1 MEKIKIGFTNESFFT
16 GQTFY
21 QIKKYNGFNHKID
34 YQILANLDFV
44 PKLISNTKKDI
55 EWEWIDSKEI
65 TFTPE
70 QLKEIAHNFLTL
82 HNSGLNFPKSN
93 HAARVKEYRKILKNK
108 NVNIDVLNKYYRRI
122 NTILANSEN
131 NRPLHNDLYKGNLLL
146 NKKTNKIMFI
156 DWEYASMG
164 DKHFDLAYFICG
176 SFLTKEQEKIF
187 LQAYDSYWRRY
198 LIQQKILVYYL
209 TILWIHSQETI
220 PFSDEYCIKMLEETI
235 KEYDYLKQNNL
246 FRR

>member
-1 MEKIKIGFTNESFFT
+1 M
-16 GQTFY
+16 
-21 QIKKYNGFNHKID
+21 
-34 YQILANLDFV
+34 
-44 PKLISNTKKDI
+44 ISNTKKDI

-187 LQAYDSYWRRY
+187 LQAYDSYWR
-198 LIQQKILVYYL
+198 LVFN
-209 TILWIHSQETI
+209 SAEN
-220 PFSDEYCIKMLEETI
+220 FSVLFNYFMNSFTG
-235 KEYDYLKQNNL
+235 NNS
-246 FRR
+246 F